1 MLQTWALFF
10 YEEKEGLPSSVLYHK
25 KKEIIF
31 MEKDTL
37 LNIRKNAANTPLH
50 EKHRQIDL
58 AKKKSEQLE
67 IENELRRTYIELI
80 DDKLFSAASDDSLM
94 DKPIQAIVKLTG
106 TNELDEIVVESL
118 REYYEANKMNFSY
131 DKKEQAIRVSI
142 AEAPENEACLGS
154 LLLATKIRTASSGK
168 YAAVVY
174 IDDLYDKFVNGE
186 SIDSIVKTVV
196 KLCNANTPS
205 ADFDINNYDE
215 IRPHLFMSL
224 VNAELN
230 ENNKDLLA
238 EPFLDLLKIVK
249 IIVPDKRNSG
259 LITVKKDM
267 LDIWEKTATEVFA
280 DAMSAKNPYTAL
292 THSPVSIYLMG
303 EDDNI
308 PMEFVTNEIKSFG
321 AGAILYDDKAVLKE
335 LAEKYDADLVIM
347 PSSVHEVLT
356 VPYTEDVDIDYIKN
370 TIKNINDSLVNEKD
384 ILSYSAYKYSRD
396 TNQVEIL

>member
-1 MLQTWALFF
+1 MTKIKFTDELVKMFRTVP
-10 YEEKEGLPSSVLYHK
+10 GVLDV
-25 KKEIIF
+25 EV
-31 MEKDTL
+31 KD
-37 LNIRKNAANTPLH
+37 
-50 EKHRQIDL
+50 
-58 AKKKSEQLE
+58 
-67 IENELRRTYIELI
+67 
-80 DDKLFSAASDDSLM
+80 
-94 DKPIQAIVKLTG
+94 IVKNNG
-106 TNELDEIVVESL
+106 TNLAGI
-118 REYYEANKMNFSY
+118 
-131 DKKEQAIRVSI
+131 SI
-142 AEAPENEACLGS
+142 KTE
-154 LLLATKIRTASSGK
+154 SSGK

-224 VNAELN
+224 VNAKLN

-267 LDIWEKTATEVFA
+267 LDIWGKTATEVFA

-292 THSPVSIYLMG
+292 THSPVSICLMG

-321 AGAILYDDKAVLKE
+321 AGSILYDDKAMLKE
-335 LAEKYDADLVIM
+335 IAKKYDTDLIIL

-356 VPYTEDVDIDYIKN
+356 IPYADDADMDYLKN
-370 TIKNINDSLVNEKD
+370 TIKNINNDLVNKKD

-396 TNQVEIL
+396 TNSVEIL